1 MAILGL
7 VSSRSAVAGAMLF
20 VAVLGSCSL
29 VSENARAADGASKSS
44 PPLNVVVIVA
54 DDQGSDDYGFR
65 GHPEVKTPRLD
76 RLAGESLTFVNCYT
90 PSSLCRPS
98 LATIITGLY
107 PHEHKIFSN
116 DPPDPPRSANKPSG
130 ANKQRD
136 PEWLRLRERQ
146 IAHVDN
152 LPTLPRVLGRAGY
165 RSFQTGKWWE
175 GNFRRGGF
183 THGMTEGSRHG
194 DAGLTIGRESM
205 QPIYDF
211 IDASLKAEKPF
222 FVWYAPFLPHSP
234 HNPPERLL
242 KKYRDRTP
250 SLEIAKYWAMCEW
263 CDETCGQ
270 LLDFLDARKL
280 RDDTLVVYVTDNGWI
295 QDPNADRYAPRSKQS
310 QYDGGLRT
318 PLMLRLSGKIK
329 PSTSDVPVST
339 IDIAPTVL
347 TACGIGRTADVD
359 ANEERPAMTGID
371 LLDEATVAGRR
382 TIFGEIFTH
391 SAVDVD
397 EPASSVRFRWLRD
410 EGSKLIVPDPR
421 NEPAGVVELFDLKR
435 DPGETMNLAASEPA
449 RVAELTRKL
458 DAWWSP
464 SSVVRDPKEKA
475 R

>member
-1 MAILGL
+1 MLRILNVFGVVL
-7 VSSRSAVAGAMLF
+7 ATVVLF
-20 VAVLGSCSL
+20 NGSDSGH
-29 VSENARAADGASKSS
+29 AAAADPAAAR
-44 PPLNVVVIVA
+44 PLNVVVIVA

-65 GHPEVKTPRLD
+65 GHKEIKTPRLD

-116 DPPDPPRSANKPSG
+116 DPPEPLKPVK
-130 ANKQRD
+130 NKQRD
-136 PEWLRLRERQ
+136 PDWLRLRERQ
-146 IAHVDN
+146 IAHVDH
-152 LPTLPRVLGRAGY
+152 LPTLPRVLAGAGY

-211 IDASLKAEKPF
+211 IDGSLQEQKPF

-270 LLDFLDARKL
+270 LLDFLDERKL
-280 RDDTLVVYVTDNGWI
+280 QDDTLVVYVTDNGWI
-295 QDPNADRYAPRSKQS
+295 QDPLADRYAPRSKQS
-310 QYDGGLRT
+310 PYDGGLRT
-318 PLMLRLSGKIK
+318 PLVLRLPNKIK
-329 PSTSDVPVST
+329 PRSVDTPVST

-347 TACGIGRTADVD
+347 KACGLTLPSAASKGDIPVSS
-359 ANEERPAMTGID
+359 GID
-371 LLDEATVAGRR
+371 LLDAAAVAARKQ
-382 TIFGEIFTH
+382 IFGEIFTH

-397 EPASSVRFRWLRD
+397 DPASSVRFRWLRS
-410 EGSKLIVPDPR
+410 EGYKLIVSDMR
-421 NEPAGVVELFDLKR
+421 NEAKGIVELYDLADDPSETKNLAATEPRRVVELTQEIDDWWNPSPTRAALKANR
-435 DPGETMNLAASEPA
+435 
-449 RVAELTRKL
+449 
-458 DAWWSP
+458 
-464 SSVVRDPKEKA
+464 
-475 R
+475 

>member
-1 MAILGL
+1 
-7 VSSRSAVAGAMLF
+7 MLRIQNVF
-20 VAVLGSCSL
+20 GVFLATVVLFNGSDSGH
-29 VSENARAADGASKSS
+29 AAAADPAAAR
-44 PPLNVVVIVA
+44 PLNVVVIVA

-65 GHPEVKTPRLD
+65 GHKEIKTPRLD

-116 DPPDPPRSANKPSG
+116 DPPEPLKPVK
-130 ANKQRD
+130 NKQRD
-136 PEWLRLRERQ
+136 PDWLRLRERQ
-146 IAHVDN
+146 IAHVDH
-152 LPTLPRVLGRAGY
+152 LPTLPRVLAGAGY

-175 GNFRRGGF
+175 GSFRRGGF

-211 IDASLKAEKPF
+211 IDGSLREQKPF

-270 LLDFLDARKL
+270 LLDFLDERKL
-280 RDDTLVVYVTDNGWI
+280 SDDTLVVYVCDNGWI
-295 QDPNADRYAPRSKQS
+295 QDPSADRYAPRSKQS
-310 QYDGGLRT
+310 PYDGGLRT
-318 PLMLRLSGKIK
+318 PLVLRLPNKIK
-329 PSTSDVPVST
+329 PRSVDTPVST

-347 TACGIGRTADVD
+347 KACGLTPLNPQAKGDV
-359 ANEERPAMTGID
+359 PVSSGID
-371 LLDEATVAGRR
+371 LLDEAAVAGRR

-397 EPASSVRFRWLRD
+397 EPASSIRFRWIR
-410 EGSKLIVPDPR
+410 ESGYKLIVPDER
-421 NEPAGVVELFDLKR
+421 NEPKAEVELYDLVR
-435 DPGETMNLAASEPA
+435 DPGETKNLVKAEPKRIDDLKFSIDSWWLIQREPKD
-449 RVAELTRKL
+449 RVR
-458 DAWWSP
+458 
-464 SSVVRDPKEKA
+464 
-475 R
+475 

>member
-1 MAILGL
+1 M
-7 VSSRSAVAGAMLF
+7 SAAAQVAPTDIA
-20 VAVLGSCSL
+20 S
-29 VSENARAADGASKSS
+29 ARL
-44 PPLNVVVIVA
+44 PNVVVIVA

-65 GHPEVKTPRLD
+65 GHKEIKTPRLD
-76 RLAGESLTFVNCYT
+76 RLAGESLTFINCYT

-116 DPPDPPRSANKPSG
+116 DPPDPPRSANKQG
-130 ANKQRD
+130 GVNKQRD

-152 LPTLPRVLGRAGY
+152 LPTMPRVLAGAGY

-211 IDASLKAEKPF
+211 IDGSLKEQKPF

-270 LLDFLDARKL
+270 LLDFLDERKL

-295 QDPNADRYAPRSKQS
+295 QDPTADRYAPRSKQS

-318 PLMLRLSGKIK
+318 PLMLRLPNKIK
-329 PSTSDVPVST
+329 PRSVDVPVST

-347 TACGIGRTADVD
+347 KACGLTPPSAQAKGGV
-359 ANEERPAMTGID
+359 PVSSGID
-371 LLDEATVAGRR
+371 LLDEAAVAGRK
-382 TIFGEIFTH
+382 TIYGEIFTH

-397 EPASSVRFRWLRD
+397 EPASSIRFRWLRH
-410 EGSKLIVPDPR
+410 EGYKLIVPAVR
-421 NEPAGVVELFDLKR
+421 NQSPGGVELYDLTH
-435 DPGETMNLAASEPA
+435 DPLESKNLAPTEPQ
-449 RVAELTRKL
+449 RIVELTQKL
-458 DAWWSP
+458 DAWWNP
-464 SSVVRDPKEKA
+464 APTLAAPKEKA